1 MDEKEEFQVYDDI
14 DGSAGMDAEELFS
27 IFPQFLSLFFFIQV
41 YDIDGSGGIDAEE
54 LSRISESLGTVIS
67 PGLV

>member
-27 IFPQFLSLFFFIQV
+27 IFPQFFPLFFF
-41 YDIDGSGGIDAEE
+41 
-54 LSRISESLGTVIS
+54 LSRCTTST
-67 PGLV
+67 GLEALMLRSCRAFLRVWAP

>member
-27 IFPQFLSLFFFIQV
+27 IFPQFFSLFFFH
-41 YDIDGSGGIDAEE
+41 
-54 LSRISESLGTVIS
+54 
-67 PGLV
+67 PGVRHRRVWRH

>member
-27 IFPQFLSLFFFIQV
+27 IFPQFFSLFFF
-41 YDIDGSGGIDAEE
+41 
-54 LSRISESLGTVIS
+54 
-67 PGLV
+67 

>member
-1 MDEKEEFQVYDDI
+1 MDEKEAF
-14 DGSAGMDAEELFS
+14 
-27 IFPQFLSLFFFIQV
+27 QV